1 MPGKFIFLLNAAI
14 FGSLAALGSNAHR
27 SFDANAFSQ
36 GPKAAKPS
44 ITTKSVTTQPVSPH
58 GLAHSTALLPGA
70 APKTANLLPSAA
82 NDAVVPPIVRRR
94 PAGGPAVAAIEPEK
108 GKKSAKAENPATKGS
123 KVAAVKPPAV
133 KTAAVAPGNNK
144 PIDLSGRSALGAAP
158 KGVKCNTGLKYDAK
172 QLKCVAA
179 GPKPATAVKP
189 ATAAKPVVKV
199 VKSAA
204 STEKP

>member
-70 APKTANLLPSAA
+70 LNNSWEYVEQDLTLVTIPGASHFVQQ
-82 NDAVVPPIVRRR
+82 DASNMVTRTMKMWLNR
-94 PAGGPAVAAIEPEK
+94 
-108 GKKSAKAENPATKGS
+108 
-123 KVAAVKPPAV
+123 
-133 KTAAVAPGNNK
+133 
-144 PIDLSGRSALGAAP
+144 
-158 KGVKCNTGLKYDAK
+158 
-172 QLKCVAA
+172 
-179 GPKPATAVKP
+179 
-189 ATAAKPVVKV
+189 
-199 VKSAA
+199 
-204 STEKP
+204 